1 MTFFDV
7 LIIVLV
13 VVGIV
18 LVGMYYFSRKNMRR
32 VIQAQDFVEQN
43 RTTMQ
48 IFIIDKKQEKPTA
61 SNLPKGV
68 YEQMPK
74 SAKLRKANLVRAKI
88 GPQIMTL
95 MCDKPVYDVLPV
107 KKTLKVDLA
116 GIYIVSIPGMNLADK
131 KNKTFSEKISAK
143 MSSVV
148 SGQEESGDKKKK

>member
-107 KKTLKVDLA
+107 KKTIKVDLA

-148 SGQEESGDKKKK
+148 SGQEESSDKKKK